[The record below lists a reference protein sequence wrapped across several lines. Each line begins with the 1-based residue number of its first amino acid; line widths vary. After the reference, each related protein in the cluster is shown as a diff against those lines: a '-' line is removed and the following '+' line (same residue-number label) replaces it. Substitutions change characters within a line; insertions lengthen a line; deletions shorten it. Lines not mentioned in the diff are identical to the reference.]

1 MSKYLFLKNV
11 VSMKK
16 FILLFWL
23 ILGALSLS
31 SCTEEEEITQGDIV
45 GVVTDAVNGTQPL
58 SGVQVSILPNGA
70 STSTGSDG
78 KFSFPQLK
86 AGEYKIQFMKEGY
99 ETNTKSVTVVP
110 GQVSNA
116 DIQLT
121 AVVQDALIQITPSTL
136 NFGTT
141 QNELSVKIQNNGNT
155 STDWSLDLGS
165 HTWLIANPIAGQIEA
180 NKQQSIIFTVDRDK
194 LTEAQTVIIK
204 LSAFGNSFP
213 INVSCAPKNA
223 QSYMSVEPEI
233 LDFGNDV
240 QELPLTIKN
249 TGNSTLNWSIT
260 SPSEPAI
267 TLSENSGSIT
277 AKGSKVVK
285 VFLNRNNGAV
295 NINTTL
301 VLSDGIKEQAI
312 QVVSGS
318 ESQTG
323 IMNIEPE
330 ILDFGKDIN
339 EASFTISNTGKG
351 ELSWNIEEI
360 KENSLTVT
368 PTEGKI
374 TAGSSQTVNVQLDR
388 DKMPEELNA
397 TLNVSDGK
405 THKTIQITG
414 QKDNSPSLVVGQGLY
429 AYYKFDGD
437 FNDMTENAI
446 NGFGNNS
453 PSFVEGITEGSQAVK
468 FSLTDNSSFIVPKA
482 ITDSRTLTVSFWG
495 KDFSDGNIFYLV
507 SSNNNAS
514 MFTFTMSQGSL
525 KFVTTR
531 YNNEY
536 QYSNRPA
543 FTHPTITDGKWHHI
557 ALVSDFN
564 NIEYATTTTSLYV
577 DGVLVDT
584 ITEYVNPFEEG
595 THSQASYG
603 TGIKFIMGGNVTI
616 ERKTVNGTNMTIDNF
631 RVYNTRCLSDKEIK
645 QIYDA
650 KQ

>member
-1 MSKYLFLKNV
+1 
-11 VSMKK
+11 MKK
-16 FILLFWL
+16 FIFLFWL

-45 GVVTDAVNGTQPL
+45 GVVTDAINGTQPL

-70 STSTGSDG
+70 STNTGSDG
-78 KFSFPQLK
+78 KFSFPQLE
-86 AGEYKIQFMKEGY
+86 AGEYKLQFIKEGY

-110 GQVSNA
+110 GQVANA

-121 AVVQDALIQITPSTL
+121 AVKQDALIQISPSTL

-141 QNELSVKIQNNGNT
+141 QTELSVTIQNNGNT
-155 STDWSLDLGS
+155 STDWNLDLGS
-165 HTWLIANPIAGQIEA
+165 HTWLTANPTAGQIEA
-180 NKQQSIIFTVDRDK
+180 DKQQSIIFTVDRDK
-194 LTEAQTVIIK
+194 ITEVQTVIIK

-223 QSYMSVEPEI
+223 QSYMSIEPEI
-233 LDFGNDV
+233 LDFGNDL

-249 TGNSTLNWSIT
+249 AGTTSLNWTIANPT
-260 SPSEPAI
+260 EPAI
-267 TLSENSGSIT
+267 TLSENSGSIPSQGT
-277 AKGSKVVK
+277 KVVK
-285 VFLNRNNGAV
+285 VFLNRSNGAV

-301 VLSDGIKEQAI
+301 VLSDGIKEQTVQI
-312 QVVSGS
+312 VSGT
-318 ESQTG
+318 ESQAG
-323 IMNIEPE
+323 LMKIEPE
-330 ILDFGKDIN
+330 SLDFGKDLD
-339 EASFTISNTGKG
+339 EVSFTISNIGKS
-351 ELSWNIEEI
+351 ELNWNAGEI
-360 KENSLTVT
+360 KESCLSVT
-368 PTEGKI
+368 PMEGKL
-374 TAGSSQTVNVQLDR
+374 AARESQTVKVVLDR
-388 DKMPEELNA
+388 NNMKEELN
-397 TLNVSDGK
+397 TVLTISDK
-405 THKTIQITG
+405 NTQKNISITA
-414 QKDNSPSLVVGQGLY
+414 QPYTLVVTQGLY
-429 AYYKFDGD
+429 TYYKFDGD
-437 FNDMTENAI
+437 FNDATENAI

-453 PSFVEGITEGSQAVK
+453 PSFVEGIGKNSQAVK
-468 FSLTDNSSFIVPKA
+468 FSLTDNSSFIVPKP

-525 KFVTTR
+525 KFLVTR

-536 QYSNRPA
+536 QYSDKPA

-577 DGVLVDT
+577 DGALVDT
-584 ITEYVNPFEEG
+584 VTEKVNPFEEG
-595 THSQASYG
+595 TPSQASYG

-616 ERKTVNGTNMTIDNF
+616 ERKTINGTNMSIDNF
-631 RVYNTRCLSDKEIK
+631 RVYNTRCLSANEIK

-650 KQ
+650 RQ

>member
-1 MSKYLFLKNV
+1 
-11 VSMKK
+11 MKK
-16 FILLFWL
+16 FIFLFWL

-45 GVVTDAVNGTQPL
+45 GVVTDAINGTQPL

-70 STSTGSDG
+70 STNTGSDG
-78 KFSFPQLK
+78 KFSFPQLE
-86 AGEYKIQFMKEGY
+86 AGEYKLQFIKEGY

-110 GQVSNA
+110 GQVANA

-121 AVVQDALIQITPSTL
+121 AVKQDALIQISPSTL

-141 QNELSVKIQNNGNT
+141 QTELSVTIQNNGNT
-155 STDWSLDLGS
+155 STDWNLDLGS
-165 HTWLIANPIAGQIEA
+165 HTWLTANPTAGQIEA
-180 NKQQSIIFTVDRDK
+180 DKQQSIIFTVDRDK
-194 LTEAQTVIIK
+194 ITEVQTVIIK

-233 LDFGNDV
+233 LDFGNDL

-249 TGNSTLNWSIT
+249 AGTTSLNWTIANPT
-260 SPSEPAI
+260 EPAI
-267 TLSENSGSIT
+267 TLSENSGSIPSQGT
-277 AKGSKVVK
+277 KVVK
-285 VFLNRNNGAV
+285 VFLNRSNGAV

-301 VLSDGIKEQAI
+301 VLSDGIKEQTVQI
-312 QVVSGS
+312 VSGT
-318 ESQTG
+318 ESQAG
-323 IMNIEPE
+323 LMKIEPE
-330 ILDFGKDIN
+330 SLDFGKDSD
-339 EASFTISNTGKG
+339 EVSFTISNIGKT
-351 ELSWNIEEI
+351 ELNWNAGEI
-360 KENSLTVT
+360 KESCLSVT
-368 PTEGKI
+368 PMEGKLA
-374 TAGSSQTVNVQLDR
+374 AGESQTVKVVLDR
-388 DKMPEELNA
+388 NNMKEELN
-397 TLNVSDGK
+397 TVLTISDK
-405 THKTIQITG
+405 NTQKNISITA
-414 QKDNSPSLVVGQGLY
+414 QPYTLVVTQGLY
-429 AYYKFDGD
+429 TYYKFDGD
-437 FNDMTENAI
+437 FNDATENAI

-453 PSFVEGITEGSQAVK
+453 PSFVEGIGKNSQAVK
-468 FSLTDNSSFIVPKA
+468 FSLTDNSSFIVPKP

-525 KFVTTR
+525 KFLVTR

-536 QYSNRPA
+536 QYSDKPA

-577 DGVLVDT
+577 DGALVDT
-584 ITEYVNPFEEG
+584 VTEKVNPFEEG
-595 THSQASYG
+595 TPSQASYG

-616 ERKTVNGTNMTIDNF
+616 ERKTINGTNMSIDNF
-631 RVYNTRCLSDKEIK
+631 RVYNTRCLSANEIK

-650 KQ
+650 RQ

>member
-1 MSKYLFLKNV
+1 
-11 VSMKK
+11 MKK
-16 FILLFWL
+16 FIFLFWL

-45 GVVTDAVNGTQPL
+45 GVVTDAINGTQPL

-70 STSTGSDG
+70 STNTGSDG
-78 KFSFPQLK
+78 KFSFPQLE
-86 AGEYKIQFMKEGY
+86 AGEYKLQFIKEGY

-110 GQVSNA
+110 GQVANA

-121 AVVQDALIQITPSTL
+121 AVKQDALIQISPSTL

-141 QNELSVKIQNNGNT
+141 QTELSVTIQNNGNT
-155 STDWSLDLGS
+155 STDWNLDLGS
-165 HTWLIANPIAGQIEA
+165 HTWLTANPTAGQIEA
-180 NKQQSIIFTVDRDK
+180 DKQQSIIFTVDRDK
-194 LTEAQTVIIK
+194 ITEVQTVIIK

-233 LDFGNDV
+233 LDFGNDL

-249 TGNSTLNWSIT
+249 AGTTSLNWTIANPT
-260 SPSEPAI
+260 EPAI
-267 TLSENSGSIT
+267 TLSENSGSIPSQGT
-277 AKGSKVVK
+277 KVVK
-285 VFLNRNNGAV
+285 VFLNRSNGAV

-301 VLSDGIKEQAI
+301 VLSDGIKEQTVQI
-312 QVVSGS
+312 VSGT
-318 ESQTG
+318 ESQAG
-323 IMNIEPE
+323 LMKIEPE
-330 ILDFGKDIN
+330 SLDFGKDSD
-339 EASFTISNTGKG
+339 EVSFTISNIGKT
-351 ELSWNIEEI
+351 ELNWNAGEI
-360 KENSLTVT
+360 KESCLSVT
-368 PTEGKI
+368 PMEGKLA
-374 TAGSSQTVNVQLDR
+374 AGESQTVKVVLDR
-388 DKMPEELNA
+388 NNMKEELN
-397 TLNVSDGK
+397 TVLTISDK
-405 THKTIQITG
+405 NTQKNISITA
-414 QKDNSPSLVVGQGLY
+414 QPYTLVVTQGLY
-429 AYYKFDGD
+429 TYYKFDGD
-437 FNDMTENAI
+437 FNDATENAI

-453 PSFVEGITEGSQAVK
+453 PSFVEGIGKNSQAVK
-468 FSLTDNSSFIVPKA
+468 FSLTDNSSFIVPKP

-525 KFVTTR
+525 KFLVTR

-536 QYSNRPA
+536 QYSNKPA

-577 DGVLVDT
+577 DGALVDT
-584 ITEYVNPFEEG
+584 VTEKVNPFEEG
-595 THSQASYG
+595 TPSQASYG

-616 ERKTVNGTNMTIDNF
+616 ERKTINGTNMSIDNF
-631 RVYNTRCLSDKEIK
+631 RVYNTRCLSANEIK

-650 KQ
+650 RQ

>member
-1 MSKYLFLKNV
+1 
-11 VSMKK
+11 MKK
-16 FILLFWL
+16 FIFLFWL

-45 GVVTDAVNGTQPL
+45 GVVTDAINGTQPL

-70 STSTGSDG
+70 STNTGSDG
-78 KFSFPQLK
+78 KFSFPQLE
-86 AGEYKIQFMKEGY
+86 AGEYKLQFIKEGY

-110 GQVSNA
+110 GQVANA

-121 AVVQDALIQITPSTL
+121 AVKQDALIQISPSTL

-141 QNELSVKIQNNGNT
+141 QTELSVTIQNNGNT
-155 STDWSLDLGS
+155 STDWNLDLGS
-165 HTWLIANPIAGQIEA
+165 HTWLTANPTAGQIEA

-194 LTEAQTVIIK
+194 ITEVQTVIIK

-233 LDFGNDV
+233 LDFGNDL

-249 TGNSTLNWSIT
+249 AGTTSLNWTIANPT
-260 SPSEPAI
+260 EPAI
-267 TLSENSGSIT
+267 TLSENSGSIPSQGT
-277 AKGSKVVK
+277 KVVK
-285 VFLNRNNGAV
+285 VFLNRSNGAV

-301 VLSDGIKEQAI
+301 VLSDGIKEQTVQI
-312 QVVSGS
+312 VSGT
-318 ESQTG
+318 ESQAG
-323 IMNIEPE
+323 LMKIEPE
-330 ILDFGKDIN
+330 SLDFGKDSD
-339 EASFTISNTGKG
+339 EVSFTISNIGKT
-351 ELSWNIEEI
+351 ELNWNAGEI
-360 KENSLTVT
+360 KESCLSVT
-368 PTEGKI
+368 PMEGKLA
-374 TAGSSQTVNVQLDR
+374 AGESQTVKVVLDR
-388 DKMPEELNA
+388 NNMKEELN
-397 TLNVSDGK
+397 TVLTISDK
-405 THKTIQITG
+405 NTQKNISITA
-414 QKDNSPSLVVGQGLY
+414 QPYTLVVTQGLY
-429 AYYKFDGD
+429 TYYKFDGD
-437 FNDMTENAI
+437 FNDATENAI

-453 PSFVEGITEGSQAVK
+453 PSFVEGIGKNSQAVK
-468 FSLTDNSSFIVPKA
+468 FSLTDNSSFIVPKP

-525 KFVTTR
+525 KFLVTR

-536 QYSNRPA
+536 QYSDKPA

-577 DGVLVDT
+577 DGALVDT
-584 ITEYVNPFEEG
+584 VTEKVNPFEEG
-595 THSQASYG
+595 TPSQASYG

-616 ERKTVNGTNMTIDNF
+616 ERKTINGTNMSIDNF
-631 RVYNTRCLSDKEIK
+631 RVYNTRCLSANEIK

-650 KQ
+650 RQ

>member
-1 MSKYLFLKNV
+1 
-11 VSMKK
+11 MKK
-16 FILLFWL
+16 FIFLFWL

-45 GVVTDAVNGTQPL
+45 GVVTDAINGTQPL

-70 STSTGSDG
+70 STNTGSDG
-78 KFSFPQLK
+78 KFSFPQLE
-86 AGEYKIQFMKEGY
+86 AGEYKLQFIKEGY

-110 GQVSNA
+110 GQVANA

-121 AVVQDALIQITPSTL
+121 AVKQDALIQISPSTL

-141 QNELSVKIQNNGNT
+141 QTELSVTIQNNGNT
-155 STDWSLDLGS
+155 STDWNLDLGS
-165 HTWLIANPIAGQIEA
+165 HTWLTANPTAGQIEA
-180 NKQQSIIFTVDRDK
+180 DKQQSIIFTVDRDK
-194 LTEAQTVIIK
+194 ITEVQTVIIK

-223 QSYMSVEPEI
+223 QSYMSIEPEI
-233 LDFGNDV
+233 LDFGNDL

-249 TGNSTLNWSIT
+249 AGTTSLNWTIANPT
-260 SPSEPAI
+260 EPAI
-267 TLSENSGSIT
+267 TLSENSGSIPSQGT
-277 AKGSKVVK
+277 KVVK
-285 VFLNRNNGAV
+285 VFLNRSNGAV

-301 VLSDGIKEQAI
+301 VLSDGIKEQTVQI
-312 QVVSGS
+312 VSGT
-318 ESQTG
+318 ESQAG
-323 IMNIEPE
+323 LMKIEPE
-330 ILDFGKDIN
+330 SLDFGKDLD
-339 EASFTISNTGKG
+339 EVSFTISNIGKS
-351 ELSWNIEEI
+351 ELNWNAGEI
-360 KENSLTVT
+360 KESCLSVT
-368 PTEGKI
+368 PMEGKLA
-374 TAGSSQTVNVQLDR
+374 AGESQTVKVVLDR
-388 DKMPEELNA
+388 NNMKEELN
-397 TLNVSDGK
+397 TVLTISDK
-405 THKTIQITG
+405 NTQKNISITA
-414 QKDNSPSLVVGQGLY
+414 QPYTLVVTQGLY
-429 AYYKFDGD
+429 TYYKFDGD
-437 FNDMTENAI
+437 FNDATENAI

-453 PSFVEGITEGSQAVK
+453 PSFVEGIGKNSQAVK
-468 FSLTDNSSFIVPKA
+468 FSLTDNSSFIVPKP

-525 KFVTTR
+525 KFLVTR

-536 QYSNRPA
+536 QYSDKPA

-577 DGVLVDT
+577 DGALVDT
-584 ITEYVNPFEEG
+584 VTEKVNPFEEG
-595 THSQASYG
+595 TPSQASYG

-616 ERKTVNGTNMTIDNF
+616 ERKTINGTNMSIDNF
-631 RVYNTRCLSDKEIK
+631 RVYNTRCLSANEIK

-650 KQ
+650 RQ

>member
-121 AVVQDALIQITPSTL
+121 AVMQDALIQITPSTL

-165 HTWLIANPIAGQIEA
+165 HTWIIANPIAGQIEA

-323 IMNIEPE
+323 IMNIEPD

-351 ELSWNIEEI
+351 ELSWNVEEI

-397 TLNVSDGK
+397 TLTVSDGK

-414 QKDNSPSLVVGQGLY
+414 QKNNSPSLVVGQGLY

>member
-1 MSKYLFLKNV
+1 
-11 VSMKK
+11 MKK
-16 FILLFWL
+16 FIFLFWL

-45 GVVTDAVNGTQPL
+45 GVVTDAINGTQPL

-70 STSTGSDG
+70 STNTGSDG
-78 KFSFPQLK
+78 KFSFPQLE
-86 AGEYKIQFMKEGY
+86 AGEYKLQFIKEGY

-110 GQVSNA
+110 GQVANA

-121 AVVQDALIQITPSTL
+121 AVKQDALIQISPSTL

-141 QNELSVKIQNNGNT
+141 QTELSVTIQNNGNT
-155 STDWSLDLGS
+155 STDWNLDLGS
-165 HTWLIANPIAGQIEA
+165 HTWLTANPTAGQIEA
-180 NKQQSIIFTVDRDK
+180 DKQQSIIFTVDRDK
-194 LTEAQTVIIK
+194 ITEVQTVIIK

-223 QSYMSVEPEI
+223 QSYMSIEPEI
-233 LDFGNDV
+233 LDFGNDL

-249 TGNSTLNWSIT
+249 AGTTSLNWTIADPT
-260 SPSEPAI
+260 EPAI
-267 TLSENSGSIT
+267 TLSENSGSIPSQGT
-277 AKGSKVVK
+277 KVVK
-285 VFLNRNNGAV
+285 VFLNRSNGAV

-301 VLSDGIKEQAI
+301 VLSDGIKEQTVQI
-312 QVVSGS
+312 VSGT
-318 ESQTG
+318 ESQAG
-323 IMNIEPE
+323 LMKIEPE
-330 ILDFGKDIN
+330 SLDFGKDLD
-339 EASFTISNTGKG
+339 EVSFTISNIGKS
-351 ELSWNIEEI
+351 ELNWNAGEI
-360 KENSLTVT
+360 KESCLSVT
-368 PTEGKI
+368 PMEGKLA
-374 TAGSSQTVNVQLDR
+374 AGESQTVKVVLDR
-388 DKMPEELNA
+388 NNMKEELN
-397 TLNVSDGK
+397 TVLTISDK
-405 THKTIQITG
+405 NTQKNISITA
-414 QKDNSPSLVVGQGLY
+414 QPYTLVVTQGLY
-429 AYYKFDGD
+429 TYYKFDGD
-437 FNDMTENAI
+437 FNDATENAI

-453 PSFVEGITEGSQAVK
+453 PSFVEGIGKNSQAVK
-468 FSLTDNSSFIVPKA
+468 FSLTDNSSFIVPKP

-525 KFVTTR
+525 KFLVTR

-536 QYSNRPA
+536 QYSDKPA

-577 DGVLVDT
+577 DGALVDT
-584 ITEYVNPFEEG
+584 VTEKVNPFEEG
-595 THSQASYG
+595 TPSQASYG

-616 ERKTVNGTNMTIDNF
+616 ERKTINGTNMSIDNF
-631 RVYNTRCLSDKEIK
+631 RVYNTRCLSANEIK

-650 KQ
+650 RQ

>member
-1 MSKYLFLKNV
+1 
-11 VSMKK
+11 MKK
-16 FILLFWL
+16 FIFLFWL

-45 GVVTDAVNGTQPL
+45 GVVTDAINGTQPL

-70 STSTGSDG
+70 STNTGSDG
-78 KFSFPQLK
+78 KFSFPQLE
-86 AGEYKIQFMKEGY
+86 AGEYKIQFIKEGY

-110 GQVSNA
+110 GQVANA

-121 AVVQDALIQITPSTL
+121 AVKQDALIQISPSTL

-141 QNELSVKIQNNGNT
+141 QTELSVTIQNNGNT
-155 STDWSLDLGS
+155 STDWNLDLGS
-165 HTWLIANPIAGQIEA
+165 HTWLTANPTAGQIEA
-180 NKQQSIIFTVDRDK
+180 DKQQSIIFTVDRDK
-194 LTEAQTVIIK
+194 ITEVQTVIIK

-233 LDFGNDV
+233 LDFGNDL

-249 TGNSTLNWSIT
+249 AGTTSLNWTIADPT
-260 SPSEPAI
+260 EPAI
-267 TLSENSGSIT
+267 TLSENSGSIPSQGT
-277 AKGSKVVK
+277 KVVK
-285 VFLNRNNGAV
+285 VFLNRSNGAV

-301 VLSDGIKEQAI
+301 VLSDGIKEQTVQI
-312 QVVSGS
+312 VSGT
-318 ESQTG
+318 ESQAG
-323 IMNIEPE
+323 LMKIEPE
-330 ILDFGKDIN
+330 SLDFGKDLD
-339 EASFTISNTGKG
+339 EVSFTISNIGKS
-351 ELSWNIEEI
+351 ELNWNAGEI
-360 KENSLTVT
+360 KESCLSVT
-368 PTEGKI
+368 PMEGKLA
-374 TAGSSQTVNVQLDR
+374 AGESQTVKVVLDR
-388 DKMPEELNA
+388 SNMEEEINTVL
-397 TLNVSDGK
+397 TISDENTQK
-405 THKTIQITG
+405 NISITA
-414 QKDNSPSLVVGQGLY
+414 QKDSSSLVVGQGLY

-437 FNDMTENAI
+437 FNDATENAI

-453 PSFVEGITEGSQAVK
+453 PSFVEGIGEGSQAVK
-468 FSLTDNSSFIVPKA
+468 FSLTDNSSFIVPKP

-507 SSNNNAS
+507 SSHDNAS
-514 MFTFTMSQGSL
+514 MFTFTMSNGSL

-531 YNNEY
+531 YNNYYKYNDET
-536 QYSNRPA
+536 A

-584 ITEYVNPFEEG
+584 VTAYANPFEEG
-595 THSQASYG
+595 TPSQASYG

-616 ERKTVNGTNMTIDNF
+616 GKKTINGTNMSIDNF
-631 RVYNTRCLSDKEIK
+631 RVYNTRCLTANEIQK
-645 QIYDA
+645 IYDA
-650 KQ
+650 RQ

>member
-1 MSKYLFLKNV
+1 
-11 VSMKK
+11 MKK

-194 LTEAQTVIIK
+194 LTETQTAIIK

-249 TGNSTLNWSIT
+249 TGNSTLNWSIA

>member
-1 MSKYLFLKNV
+1 
-11 VSMKK
+11 MKK
-16 FILLFWL
+16 IIFLFWL

-45 GVVTDAVNGTQPL
+45 GVVTDAANGTQPL

-78 KFSFPQLK
+78 KFSFPKLE

-116 DIQLT
+116 DMQLI
-121 AVVQDALIQITPSTL
+121 AVKQDALIQITPSTL

-141 QNELSVKIQNNGNT
+141 QTELSVKIQNNGNT

-165 HTWLIANPIAGQIEA
+165 HTWITANPAAGQIEA
-180 NKQQSIIFTVDRDK
+180 DKQQSIIFTVNRDK
-194 LTEAQTVIIK
+194 ITEVQTVIIK

-213 INVSCAPKNA
+213 ISVTCAPKNA

-233 LDFGNDV
+233 LDFGNDL

-249 TGNSTLNWSIT
+249 AGTTSLNWTIADPTEST
-260 SPSEPAI
+260 I
-267 TLSENSGSIT
+267 TLSENSGSIPSQ
-277 AKGSKVVK
+277 GSKVVK
-285 VFLNRNNGAV
+285 VFLNRSNGAV

-301 VLSDGIKEQAI
+301 ILSDGIKEQTVQI
-312 QVVSGS
+312 VSGT

-323 IMNIEPE
+323 IMKIEPE
-330 ILDFGKDIN
+330 SLDFGKDLDEI
-339 EASFTISNTGKG
+339 SFTISNIGKS
-351 ELSWNIEEI
+351 ELHWNAGEI
-360 KENSLTVT
+360 KENCLSVT
-368 PTEGKI
+368 PMEGKLA
-374 TAGSSQTVNVQLDR
+374 AGESQTVKVVLDR
-388 DKMPEELNA
+388 NKMKEELN
-397 TLNVSDGK
+397 TVLTISDENTQK
-405 THKTIQITG
+405 NISITA
-414 QKDNSPSLVVGQGLY
+414 QKDSSSLVVGQGLY
-429 AYYKFDGD
+429 AYYKFDGN
-437 FNDMTENAI
+437 FNDATENTL

-453 PSFVEGITEGSQAVK
+453 PSFVEGLTEGSQAVK
-468 FSLTDNSSFIVPKA
+468 FSLSNNSSFIVPKP

-507 SSNNNAS
+507 SSHDNAS
-514 MFTFTMSQGSL
+514 MFTFTMNQGSL

-531 YNNEY
+531 YNNYYNYNGET
-536 QYSNRPA
+536 A

-584 ITEYVNPFEEG
+584 VTAYANPFEEG
-595 THSQASYG
+595 TPSQASYG

-616 ERKTVNGTNMTIDNF
+616 GRKTINGTNMSVDNF
-631 RVYNTRCLSDKEIK
+631 RVYNTRCLSANEIK
-645 QIYDA
+645 KIYDA
-650 KQ
+650 RQ

>member
-1 MSKYLFLKNV
+1 
-11 VSMKK
+11 MKK
-16 FILLFWL
+16 FIFLFWL

-45 GVVTDAVNGTQPL
+45 GVVTDAINGTQPL

-70 STSTGSDG
+70 STNTGSDG
-78 KFSFPQLK
+78 KFSFPQLE
-86 AGEYKIQFMKEGY
+86 AGEYKIQFIKEGY

-110 GQVSNA
+110 GQVANA

-121 AVVQDALIQITPSTL
+121 AVKQDALIQISPSTL

-141 QNELSVKIQNNGNT
+141 QTELSVTIQNNGNT
-155 STDWSLDLGS
+155 STDWNLDLGS
-165 HTWLIANPIAGQIEA
+165 HTWLTANPTAGQIEA
-180 NKQQSIIFTVDRDK
+180 DKQQSIIFTVDRDK
-194 LTEAQTVIIK
+194 ITEVQTVIIK

-223 QSYMSVEPEI
+223 QSYMSIEPEI
-233 LDFGNDV
+233 LDFGNDL

-249 TGNSTLNWSIT
+249 AGTTSLNWTIANPT
-260 SPSEPAI
+260 EPAI
-267 TLSENSGSIT
+267 TLSENSGSIPSQGT
-277 AKGSKVVK
+277 KVVK
-285 VFLNRNNGAV
+285 VFLNRSNGAV

-301 VLSDGIKEQAI
+301 VLSDGIKEQTVQI
-312 QVVSGS
+312 VSGT
-318 ESQTG
+318 ESQAG
-323 IMNIEPE
+323 LMKIEPE
-330 ILDFGKDIN
+330 SLDFGKDLD
-339 EASFTISNTGKG
+339 EVSFTISNIGKS
-351 ELSWNIEEI
+351 ELNWNAGEI
-360 KENSLTVT
+360 KESCLSVT
-368 PTEGKI
+368 PMEGKL
-374 TAGSSQTVNVQLDR
+374 AARESQTVKVVLDR
-388 DKMPEELNA
+388 NNMKEELN
-397 TLNVSDGK
+397 TVLTISDK
-405 THKTIQITG
+405 NTQKNISITA
-414 QKDNSPSLVVGQGLY
+414 QPYTLVVTQGLY
-429 AYYKFDGD
+429 TYYKFDGD
-437 FNDMTENAI
+437 FNDATENAI

-453 PSFVEGITEGSQAVK
+453 PSFVEGIGKNSQAVK
-468 FSLTDNSSFIVPKA
+468 FSLTDNSSFIVPKP

-525 KFVTTR
+525 KFLVTR

-536 QYSNRPA
+536 QYSDKPA

-577 DGVLVDT
+577 DGALVDT
-584 ITEYVNPFEEG
+584 VTEKVNPFEEG
-595 THSQASYG
+595 TPSQASYG

-616 ERKTVNGTNMTIDNF
+616 ERKTINGTNMSIDNF
-631 RVYNTRCLSDKEIK
+631 RVYNTRCLSANEIK

-650 KQ
+650 RQ

>member
-1 MSKYLFLKNV
+1 
-11 VSMKK
+11 MKK
-16 FILLFWL
+16 IIFLFWL

-45 GVVTDAVNGTQPL
+45 GVVTDAANGTQPL

-78 KFSFPQLK
+78 KFSFPKLE

-116 DIQLT
+116 DMQLI
-121 AVVQDALIQITPSTL
+121 AVKQDALIQITPSTL

-141 QNELSVKIQNNGNT
+141 QTELSVKIQNNGNT

-165 HTWLIANPIAGQIEA
+165 HTWITANPAAGQIEA
-180 NKQQSIIFTVDRDK
+180 DKQQSIIFTVNRDK
-194 LTEAQTVIIK
+194 ITEVQTVIIK

-213 INVSCAPKNA
+213 ISVTCAPKNA

-233 LDFGNDV
+233 LDFGSDL

-249 TGNSTLNWSIT
+249 TGNTALNWTIADPTES
-260 SPSEPAI
+260 AI

-277 AKGSKVVK
+277 AQGSKVVK
-285 VFLNRNNGAV
+285 VFLNRSNGEV

-301 VLSDGIKEQAI
+301 VVSDGIKEQTVQI
-312 QVVSGS
+312 VSGT
-318 ESQTG
+318 ESLTG

-330 ILDFGKDIN
+330 ILDFGKESS
-339 EASFTISNTGKG
+339 EASFSISNTGKG
-351 ELSWNIEEI
+351 ELNWSIEDINES
-360 KENSLTVT
+360 SLSAT

-374 TAGSSQTVNVQLDR
+374 AAGSNQTVNVLLDR
-388 DKMPEELNA
+388 DSMPEELNA
-397 TLNVSDGK
+397 TLTISDGK
-405 THKTIQITG
+405 TQKTIQITG
-414 QKDNSPSLVVGQGLY
+414 QKDNSSSLVVGQGLY

-437 FNDMTENAI
+437 FNDATENAI

-453 PSFVEGITEGSQAVK
+453 PSFVEGIDEGSQAVK
-468 FSLTDNSSFIVPKA
+468 FSLSDNSSFIVPKP

-507 SSNNNAS
+507 SSHDNAS
-514 MFTFTMSQGSL
+514 MFTFTMSNGSL

-531 YNNEY
+531 YYNEY
-536 QYSNRPA
+536 QYSNKPT

-564 NIEYATTTTSLYV
+564 VTENSKTTTLLYV
-577 DGVLVDT
+577 DGVFVDT
-584 ITEYVNPFEEG
+584 VTEDVNPFEEG
-595 THSQASYG
+595 TPSQASYG

-616 ERKTVNGTNMTIDNF
+616 ERKTVNGTNMSIDNF
-631 RVYNTRCLSDKEIK
+631 RVYNTRCLSANEIK

-650 KQ
+650 RQ

>member
-1 MSKYLFLKNV
+1 
-11 VSMKK
+11 MKK
-16 FILLFWL
+16 FIFLFWL

-45 GVVTDAVNGTQPL
+45 GVVTDAINGTQPL

-70 STSTGSDG
+70 STNTGSDG
-78 KFSFPQLK
+78 KFSFPQLE
-86 AGEYKIQFMKEGY
+86 AGEYKLQFIKEGY

-110 GQVSNA
+110 GQVANA

-121 AVVQDALIQITPSTL
+121 AVKQDALIQISPSTL

-141 QNELSVKIQNNGNT
+141 QTELSVTIQNNGNT
-155 STDWSLDLGS
+155 STDWNLDLGS
-165 HTWLIANPIAGQIEA
+165 HTWLTANPTAGQIEA
-180 NKQQSIIFTVDRDK
+180 DKQQSIIFTVDRDK
-194 LTEAQTVIIK
+194 ITEVQTVIIK

-223 QSYMSVEPEI
+223 QSYMSIEPEI
-233 LDFGNDV
+233 LDFGNDL

-249 TGNSTLNWSIT
+249 AGTTSLNWTIADPT
-260 SPSEPAI
+260 EPAI
-267 TLSENSGSIT
+267 TLSENSGSIPSQGT
-277 AKGSKVVK
+277 KVVK
-285 VFLNRNNGAV
+285 VFLNRSNGAV

-301 VLSDGIKEQAI
+301 VLSDGIKEQTVQI
-312 QVVSGS
+312 VSGT
-318 ESQTG
+318 ESQAG
-323 IMNIEPE
+323 LMKIEPE
-330 ILDFGKDIN
+330 SLDFGKDLD
-339 EASFTISNTGKG
+339 EVSFTINNIGKT
-351 ELSWNIEEI
+351 ELNWNAGEI
-360 KENSLTVT
+360 KESCLSVT
-368 PTEGKI
+368 PMEGKLA
-374 TAGSSQTVNVQLDR
+374 AGESQTVKVVLDR
-388 DKMPEELNA
+388 NNMKEELN
-397 TLNVSDGK
+397 TVLTISDK
-405 THKTIQITG
+405 NTQKNISITA
-414 QKDNSPSLVVGQGLY
+414 QPYTLVVTQGLY
-429 AYYKFDGD
+429 TYYKFDGD
-437 FNDMTENAI
+437 FNDATENAI

-453 PSFVEGITEGSQAVK
+453 PSFVEGIGKNSQAVK
-468 FSLTDNSSFIVPKA
+468 FSLTDNSSFIVPKP

-525 KFVTTR
+525 KFLVTR

-536 QYSNRPA
+536 QYSDKPA

-577 DGVLVDT
+577 DGALVDT
-584 ITEYVNPFEEG
+584 VTEKVNPFEEG
-595 THSQASYG
+595 TPSQASYG

-616 ERKTVNGTNMTIDNF
+616 ERKTINGTNMSIDNF
-631 RVYNTRCLSDKEIK
+631 RVYNTRCLSANEIK

-650 KQ
+650 RQ

>member
-1 MSKYLFLKNV
+1 
-11 VSMKK
+11 MKK
-16 FILLFWL
+16 FIFLFWL

-45 GVVTDAVNGTQPL
+45 GVVTDAINGTQPL

-70 STSTGSDG
+70 STNTGSDG
-78 KFSFPQLK
+78 KFSFPQLE
-86 AGEYKIQFMKEGY
+86 AGEYKIQFIKEGY
-99 ETNTKSVTVVP
+99 ETNTRSVTVVP
-110 GQVSNA
+110 GQVANA

-121 AVVQDALIQITPSTL
+121 AVKQDALIQISPSTL

-141 QNELSVKIQNNGNT
+141 QTELSVTIQNNGNT

-165 HTWLIANPIAGQIEA
+165 HTWLTANPAAGQIEA
-180 NKQQSIIFTVDRDK
+180 DKQQSIIFTVDRNK
-194 LTEAQTVIIK
+194 ITEVQTVIIK

-223 QSYMSVEPEI
+223 QSYMSVEPET
-233 LDFGNDV
+233 LDFGNDL

-249 TGNSTLNWSIT
+249 TGTTPLNWTIADPT
-260 SPSEPAI
+260 EPAI
-267 TLSENSGSIT
+267 TLSENSGSIPSQ
-277 AKGSKVVK
+277 GSKVVK
-285 VFLNRNNGAV
+285 VFLNRSNGAI

-301 VLSDGIKEQAI
+301 VLFDGIKEQAI
-312 QVVSGS
+312 QVVSGT
-318 ESQTG
+318 ESKVG
-323 IMNIEPE
+323 IMKIEPE
-330 ILDFGKDIN
+330 SLDFGKDLD
-339 EASFTISNTGKG
+339 EVSFTISNIGKS
-351 ELSWNIEEI
+351 ELSWNAGEI
-360 KENSLTVT
+360 KESCLSVT
-368 PTEGKI
+368 PMEGKL
-374 TAGSSQTVNVQLDR
+374 AVGESQTVKVVLDR
-388 DKMPEELNA
+388 NNMKEELS
-397 TLNVSDGK
+397 TVLTISDK
-405 THKTIQITG
+405 NTQKNISITA
-414 QKDNSPSLVVGQGLY
+414 QPYTLVVTQGLY
-429 AYYKFDGD
+429 TYYKFDGD
-437 FNDMTENAI
+437 FNDATENAI

-453 PSFVEGITEGSQAVK
+453 PSFVEGIGKNSQAVK
-468 FSLTDNSSFIVPKA
+468 FSLTDNSSFIVPKP

-525 KFVTTR
+525 KFLVTR

-536 QYSNRPA
+536 QYSDKPA

-577 DGVLVDT
+577 DGALVDT
-584 ITEYVNPFEEG
+584 VTEYVNPFEEG
-595 THSQASYG
+595 TPSQASYG

-616 ERKTVNGTNMTIDNF
+616 ERKTINGTNMSIDNF
-631 RVYNTRCLSDKEIK
+631 RVYNTRCLSANEIK

-650 KQ
+650 RQ

>member
-1 MSKYLFLKNV
+1 
-11 VSMKK
+11 MKK
-16 FILLFWL
+16 FIFLFWL

-45 GVVTDAVNGTQPL
+45 GVVTDAINGTQPL

-70 STSTGSDG
+70 STNTGSDG
-78 KFSFPQLK
+78 KFSFPQLE
-86 AGEYKIQFMKEGY
+86 AGEYKIQFIKEGY

-110 GQVSNA
+110 GQVANA

-121 AVVQDALIQITPSTL
+121 AVKQDALIQISPSTL

-141 QNELSVKIQNNGNT
+141 QTELSVTIQNNGNT
-155 STDWSLDLGS
+155 STDWNLDLGS
-165 HTWLIANPIAGQIEA
+165 HTWLTANPTAGQIEA
-180 NKQQSIIFTVDRDK
+180 DKQQSIIFTVDRDK
-194 LTEAQTVIIK
+194 ITEVQTVIIK

-233 LDFGNDV
+233 LDFGNDL

-249 TGNSTLNWSIT
+249 AGTTSLNWTIANPT
-260 SPSEPAI
+260 EPAI
-267 TLSENSGSIT
+267 TLSENSGSIPSQGT
-277 AKGSKVVK
+277 KVVK
-285 VFLNRNNGAV
+285 VFLNRSNGAV

-301 VLSDGIKEQAI
+301 VLSDGIKEQTVQI
-312 QVVSGS
+312 VSGT
-318 ESQTG
+318 ESQAG
-323 IMNIEPE
+323 LMKIEPE
-330 ILDFGKDIN
+330 SLDFGKDSD
-339 EASFTISNTGKG
+339 EVSFTISNIGKT
-351 ELSWNIEEI
+351 ELNWNAGEI
-360 KENSLTVT
+360 KESCLSVT
-368 PTEGKI
+368 PMEGKLA
-374 TAGSSQTVNVQLDR
+374 AGESQTVKVVLDR
-388 DKMPEELNA
+388 NNMKEELN
-397 TLNVSDGK
+397 TVLTISDK
-405 THKTIQITG
+405 NTQKNISITA
-414 QKDNSPSLVVGQGLY
+414 QPYTLVVTQGLY
-429 AYYKFDGD
+429 TYYKFDGD
-437 FNDMTENAI
+437 FNDATENAI

-453 PSFVEGITEGSQAVK
+453 PSFVEGIGKNSQAVK
-468 FSLTDNSSFIVPKA
+468 FSLTDNSSFIVPKP

-525 KFVTTR
+525 KFLVTR

-536 QYSNRPA
+536 QYSDKPA

-577 DGVLVDT
+577 DGALVDT
-584 ITEYVNPFEEG
+584 VTEKVNPFEEG
-595 THSQASYG
+595 TPSQASYG

-616 ERKTVNGTNMTIDNF
+616 ERKTINGTNMSIDNF
-631 RVYNTRCLSDKEIK
+631 RVYNTRCLSANEIK

-650 KQ
+650 RQ

>member
-1 MSKYLFLKNV
+1 
-11 VSMKK
+11 MKK
-16 FILLFWL
+16 FIFLFWL

-45 GVVTDAVNGTQPL
+45 GVVTDAINGTQPL

-70 STSTGSDG
+70 STNTGSDG
-78 KFSFPQLK
+78 KFSFPQLE
-86 AGEYKIQFMKEGY
+86 AGEYKLQFIKEGY

-110 GQVSNA
+110 GQVANA

-121 AVVQDALIQITPSTL
+121 AVKQDALIQISPSTL

-141 QNELSVKIQNNGNT
+141 QTELSVTIQNNGNT
-155 STDWSLDLGS
+155 STDWNLDLGS
-165 HTWLIANPIAGQIEA
+165 HTWLTANPTAGQIEA

-194 LTEAQTVIIK
+194 ITEVQTVIIK

-233 LDFGNDV
+233 LDFGNDL

-249 TGNSTLNWSIT
+249 AGTTSLNWTIANPT
-260 SPSEPAI
+260 EPAI
-267 TLSENSGSIT
+267 TLSENSGSIPSQGT
-277 AKGSKVVK
+277 KVVK
-285 VFLNRNNGAV
+285 VFLNRSNGAV

-301 VLSDGIKEQAI
+301 VLSDGIKEQTVQI
-312 QVVSGS
+312 VSGT
-318 ESQTG
+318 ESQAG
-323 IMNIEPE
+323 LMKIEPE
-330 ILDFGKDIN
+330 SLDFGKDSD
-339 EASFTISNTGKG
+339 EVSFTISNIGKT
-351 ELSWNIEEI
+351 ELNWNAGEI
-360 KENSLTVT
+360 KESRLSVT
-368 PTEGKI
+368 PMEGKLA
-374 TAGSSQTVNVQLDR
+374 AGESQTVKVVLDR
-388 DKMPEELNA
+388 NNMKEELN
-397 TLNVSDGK
+397 TVLTISDK
-405 THKTIQITG
+405 NTQKNISITA
-414 QKDNSPSLVVGQGLY
+414 QPYTLVVTQGLY
-429 AYYKFDGD
+429 TYYKFDGD
-437 FNDMTENAI
+437 FNDATENAI

-453 PSFVEGITEGSQAVK
+453 PSFVEGIGKNSQAVK
-468 FSLTDNSSFIVPKA
+468 FSLTDNSSFIVPKP

-525 KFVTTR
+525 KFLVTR

-536 QYSNRPA
+536 QYSDKPA

-577 DGVLVDT
+577 DGALVDT
-584 ITEYVNPFEEG
+584 VTEYVNPFEEG
-595 THSQASYG
+595 TPSQASYG

-616 ERKTVNGTNMTIDNF
+616 ERKTINGTNMSIDNF
-631 RVYNTRCLSDKEIK
+631 RVYNTRCLSANEIK

-650 KQ
+650 RQ

>member
-121 AVVQDALIQITPSTL
+121 AVMQDALIQITPSTL

-165 HTWLIANPIAGQIEA
+165 HTWIIANPIAGQIEA

-323 IMNIEPE
+323 IMNIEPD

-351 ELSWNIEEI
+351 ELSWNVEEI

-397 TLNVSDGK
+397 TLTVSDGK

-414 QKDNSPSLVVGQGLY
+414 QKNNSPSLVVGQGLY

-543 FTHPTITDGKWHHI
+543 FTHPTITDSKWHHI

>member
-1 MSKYLFLKNV
+1 
-11 VSMKK
+11 MKK

-121 AVVQDALIQITPSTL
+121 AVMQDALIQITPSTL

-165 HTWLIANPIAGQIEA
+165 HTWIIANPIAGQIEA

-323 IMNIEPE
+323 IMNIEPD

-351 ELSWNIEEI
+351 ELSWNVEEI

-397 TLNVSDGK
+397 TLTVSDGK

-414 QKDNSPSLVVGQGLY
+414 QKNNSPSLVVGQGLY

-468 FSLTDNSSFIVPKA
+468 LSLTDNSSFIVPKA

>member
-121 AVVQDALIQITPSTL
+121 AVMQDALIQITPSTL

-165 HTWLIANPIAGQIEA
+165 HTWIIANPIAGQIEA

-323 IMNIEPE
+323 IMNIEPD

-351 ELSWNIEEI
+351 ELSWNVEEI

-397 TLNVSDGK
+397 TLTVSDGK

>member
-1 MSKYLFLKNV
+1 
-11 VSMKK
+11 MKK
-16 FILLFWL
+16 FIFLFWL

-45 GVVTDAVNGTQPL
+45 GVVTDAINGTQPL

-70 STSTGSDG
+70 STNTGSDG
-78 KFSFPQLK
+78 KFSFPQLE
-86 AGEYKIQFMKEGY
+86 AGEYKIQFIKEGY

-110 GQVSNA
+110 GQVANA

-121 AVVQDALIQITPSTL
+121 AVKQDALIQISPSTL

-141 QNELSVKIQNNGNT
+141 QTELSVTIQNNGNT
-155 STDWSLDLGS
+155 STDWNLDLGS
-165 HTWLIANPIAGQIEA
+165 HTWLTANPTAGQIEA
-180 NKQQSIIFTVDRDK
+180 DKQQSIIFTVDRDK
-194 LTEAQTVIIK
+194 ITEVQTVIIK

-223 QSYMSVEPEI
+223 QSYMSIEPEI
-233 LDFGNDV
+233 LDFGNDL

-249 TGNSTLNWSIT
+249 AGTTSLNWTIADPT
-260 SPSEPAI
+260 EPAI
-267 TLSENSGSIT
+267 TLSENSGSIPSQGT
-277 AKGSKVVK
+277 KVVK
-285 VFLNRNNGAV
+285 VFLNRSNGAV

-301 VLSDGIKEQAI
+301 VLSDGIKEQTVQI
-312 QVVSGS
+312 VSGT
-318 ESQTG
+318 ESQAG
-323 IMNIEPE
+323 LMKIEPE
-330 ILDFGKDIN
+330 SLDFGKDLD
-339 EASFTISNTGKG
+339 EVSFTISNIGKS
-351 ELSWNIEEI
+351 ELNWNAGEI
-360 KENSLTVT
+360 KESCLSVT
-368 PTEGKI
+368 PMEGKLA
-374 TAGSSQTVNVQLDR
+374 AGESQTVKVVLDR
-388 DKMPEELNA
+388 NNMKEELN
-397 TLNVSDGK
+397 TVLTISDK
-405 THKTIQITG
+405 NTQKNISITA
-414 QKDNSPSLVVGQGLY
+414 QPYTLVVTQGLY
-429 AYYKFDGD
+429 TYYKFDGD
-437 FNDMTENAI
+437 FNDATENAI

-453 PSFVEGITEGSQAVK
+453 PSFVEGIGKNSQAVK
-468 FSLTDNSSFIVPKA
+468 FSLTDNSSFIVPKP

-525 KFVTTR
+525 KFLVTR

-536 QYSNRPA
+536 QYSDKPA

-577 DGVLVDT
+577 DGALVDT
-584 ITEYVNPFEEG
+584 VTEKVNPFEEG
-595 THSQASYG
+595 TPSQASYG

-616 ERKTVNGTNMTIDNF
+616 ERKTINGTNMSIDNF
-631 RVYNTRCLSDKEIK
+631 RVYNTRCLSANEIK

-650 KQ
+650 RQ

>member
-1 MSKYLFLKNV
+1 
-11 VSMKK
+11 MKK
-16 FILLFWL
+16 FIFLFWL

-45 GVVTDAVNGTQPL
+45 GVVTDAINGTQPL

-70 STSTGSDG
+70 STNTGSDG
-78 KFSFPQLK
+78 KFSFPQLE
-86 AGEYKIQFMKEGY
+86 AGEYKLQFIKEGY

-110 GQVSNA
+110 GQVANA

-121 AVVQDALIQITPSTL
+121 AVKQDALIQISPSTL

-141 QNELSVKIQNNGNT
+141 QTELSVTIQNNGNT
-155 STDWSLDLGS
+155 STDWNLDLGS
-165 HTWLIANPIAGQIEA
+165 HTWLTANPTAGQIEA
-180 NKQQSIIFTVDRDK
+180 DKQQSIIFTVDRDK
-194 LTEAQTVIIK
+194 ITEVQTVIIK

-233 LDFGNDV
+233 LDFGNDL

-249 TGNSTLNWSIT
+249 AGTTSLNWTIANPT
-260 SPSEPAI
+260 EPAI
-267 TLSENSGSIT
+267 TLSENSGSIPSQGT
-277 AKGSKVVK
+277 KVVK
-285 VFLNRNNGAV
+285 VFLNHSNGAV

-301 VLSDGIKEQAI
+301 VLSDGIKEQTVQI
-312 QVVSGS
+312 VSGT
-318 ESQTG
+318 ESQAG
-323 IMNIEPE
+323 LMKIEPE
-330 ILDFGKDIN
+330 SLDFGKDSD
-339 EASFTISNTGKG
+339 EVSFTISNIGKT
-351 ELSWNIEEI
+351 ELNWNAGEI
-360 KENSLTVT
+360 KESCLSVT
-368 PTEGKI
+368 PTEGKLA
-374 TAGSSQTVNVQLDR
+374 AGESQTVKVVLDR
-388 DKMPEELNA
+388 NNMKEELN
-397 TLNVSDGK
+397 TVLTISDK
-405 THKTIQITG
+405 NTQKNISITA
-414 QKDNSPSLVVGQGLY
+414 QPYTLVVTQGLY
-429 AYYKFDGD
+429 TYYKFDGD
-437 FNDMTENAI
+437 FNDATENAI

-453 PSFVEGITEGSQAVK
+453 PSFVEGIGKNSQAVK
-468 FSLTDNSSFIVPKA
+468 FSLTDNSSFIVPKP

-525 KFVTTR
+525 KFLVTR

-536 QYSNRPA
+536 QYSDKPA

-577 DGVLVDT
+577 DGALVDT
-584 ITEYVNPFEEG
+584 VTEKVNPFEEG
-595 THSQASYG
+595 TPSQASYG

-616 ERKTVNGTNMTIDNF
+616 ERKTINGTNMSIDNF
-631 RVYNTRCLSDKEIK
+631 RVYNTRCLSANEIK

-650 KQ
+650 RQ

>member
-1 MSKYLFLKNV
+1 
-11 VSMKK
+11 MKK
-16 FILLFWL
+16 FIFLFWL
-23 ILGALSLS
+23 ILDALSLS

-45 GVVTDAVNGTQPL
+45 GVVTDAINGTQPL

-70 STSTGSDG
+70 STNTGSDG

-86 AGEYKIQFMKEGY
+86 AGEYKLQFIKEGY

-110 GQVSNA
+110 GQVANA

-121 AVVQDALIQITPSTL
+121 AVKQDALIQISPSTL

-141 QNELSVKIQNNGNT
+141 QTELSVTIQNNGNT

-165 HTWLIANPIAGQIEA
+165 HTWLTANPAAGQIEA
-180 NKQQSIIFTVDRDK
+180 DKQQSIIFTVDRNK
-194 LTEAQTVIIK
+194 ITEVQTVIIK

-223 QSYMSVEPEI
+223 QSYMSVEPET
-233 LDFGNDV
+233 LDFGNDL

-249 TGNSTLNWSIT
+249 TGTTPLNWTIADPT
-260 SPSEPAI
+260 EPAI
-267 TLSENSGSIT
+267 TLSENSGSIPSQ
-277 AKGSKVVK
+277 GSKVVK
-285 VFLNRNNGAV
+285 VFLNRSNGAI

-301 VLSDGIKEQAI
+301 VLFDGIKEQAI
-312 QVVSGS
+312 QVVSGT
-318 ESQTG
+318 ESKVG
-323 IMNIEPE
+323 IMKIEPE
-330 ILDFGKDIN
+330 SLDFGKDLD
-339 EASFTISNTGKG
+339 EVSFTISNIGKS
-351 ELSWNIEEI
+351 ELSWNAGEI
-360 KENSLTVT
+360 KESCLSVT
-368 PTEGKI
+368 PMEGKL
-374 TAGSSQTVNVQLDR
+374 AVGESQTVKVVLDR
-388 DKMPEELNA
+388 NNMKEELS
-397 TLNVSDGK
+397 TVLTISDENTQK
-405 THKTIQITG
+405 NISITA
-414 QKDNSPSLVVGQGLY
+414 QPYTLVVTQGLY
-429 AYYKFDGD
+429 TYYKFDGD
-437 FNDMTENAI
+437 FNDATENAI

-453 PSFVEGITEGSQAVK
+453 PSFVEGIGKNSQAVK
-468 FSLTDNSSFIVPKA
+468 FSLTDNSSFIVPKP

-525 KFVTTR
+525 KFLVTR

-536 QYSNRPA
+536 QYSDKPA

-577 DGVLVDT
+577 DGALVDT
-584 ITEYVNPFEEG
+584 VTEYVNPFEEG
-595 THSQASYG
+595 TPSQASYG

-616 ERKTVNGTNMTIDNF
+616 ERKTINGTNMSIDNF
-631 RVYNTRCLSDKEIK
+631 RVYNTRCLSANEIK

-650 KQ
+650 RQ

>member
-1 MSKYLFLKNV
+1 
-11 VSMKK
+11 MKK
-16 FILLFWL
+16 FIYLFWL

-45 GVVTDAVNGTQPL
+45 GVVTDAINGTQPL

-70 STSTGSDG
+70 STNTGSDG
-78 KFSFPQLK
+78 KFSFPQLE
-86 AGEYKIQFMKEGY
+86 AGEYKLQFIKEGY

-110 GQVSNA
+110 GQVANA

-121 AVVQDALIQITPSTL
+121 AVKQDALIQISPSTL

-141 QNELSVKIQNNGNT
+141 QTELSVTIQNNGNT
-155 STDWSLDLGS
+155 STDWNLDLGS
-165 HTWLIANPIAGQIEA
+165 HTWLTANPTAGQIEA
-180 NKQQSIIFTVDRDK
+180 DKQQSIIFTVDRDK
-194 LTEAQTVIIK
+194 ITEVQTVIIK

-223 QSYMSVEPEI
+223 QSYMSIEPEI
-233 LDFGNDV
+233 LDFGNDL

-249 TGNSTLNWSIT
+249 AGTTSLNWTIANPT
-260 SPSEPAI
+260 EPAI
-267 TLSENSGSIT
+267 TLSENSGSIPSQGT
-277 AKGSKVVK
+277 KVVK
-285 VFLNRNNGAV
+285 VFLNRSNGAV

-301 VLSDGIKEQAI
+301 VLSDGIKEQTVQI
-312 QVVSGS
+312 VSGT
-318 ESQTG
+318 ESQAG
-323 IMNIEPE
+323 LMKIEPE
-330 ILDFGKDIN
+330 SLDFGKDLD
-339 EASFTISNTGKG
+339 EVSFTISNIGKS
-351 ELSWNIEEI
+351 ELNWNAGEI
-360 KENSLTVT
+360 KESCLSVT
-368 PTEGKI
+368 SMEGKL
-374 TAGSSQTVNVQLDR
+374 AARESQTVKVVLDR
-388 DKMPEELNA
+388 NNMKEELN
-397 TLNVSDGK
+397 TVLTISDK
-405 THKTIQITG
+405 NTQKNISITA
-414 QKDNSPSLVVGQGLY
+414 QPYTLVVTQGLY
-429 AYYKFDGD
+429 TYYKFDGD
-437 FNDMTENAI
+437 FNDATENAI

-453 PSFVEGITEGSQAVK
+453 PSFVEGIGKNSQAVK
-468 FSLTDNSSFIVPKA
+468 FSLTDNSSFIVPKP

-525 KFVTTR
+525 KFLVTR

-536 QYSNRPA
+536 QYSDKPA

-577 DGVLVDT
+577 DGALVDT
-584 ITEYVNPFEEG
+584 VTEKVNPFEEG
-595 THSQASYG
+595 TPSQASYG

-616 ERKTVNGTNMTIDNF
+616 ERKTINGTNMSIDNF
-631 RVYNTRCLSDKEIK
+631 RVYNTRCLSANEIK

-650 KQ
+650 RQ

>member
-1 MSKYLFLKNV
+1 
-11 VSMKK
+11 MKK
-16 FILLFWL
+16 FIFLFWL

-45 GVVTDAVNGTQPL
+45 GVVTDAINGTQPL

-70 STSTGSDG
+70 STNTGSDG

-86 AGEYKIQFMKEGY
+86 AGEYKLQFIKEGY

-110 GQVSNA
+110 GQVANA

-121 AVVQDALIQITPSTL
+121 AVKQDALIQISPSTL

-141 QNELSVKIQNNGNT
+141 QTELSVTIQNNGNT

-165 HTWLIANPIAGQIEA
+165 HTWLTANPAAGQIEA
-180 NKQQSIIFTVDRDK
+180 DKQQSIIFTVDRNK
-194 LTEAQTVIIK
+194 ITEVQTVIIK

-223 QSYMSVEPEI
+223 QSYMSVEPET
-233 LDFGNDV
+233 LDFGNDL

-249 TGNSTLNWSIT
+249 TGTTPLNWTIADPT
-260 SPSEPAI
+260 EPAI
-267 TLSENSGSIT
+267 TLSENSGSIPSQ
-277 AKGSKVVK
+277 GSKVVK
-285 VFLNRNNGAV
+285 VFLNRSNGAI

-301 VLSDGIKEQAI
+301 VLFDGIKEQAI
-312 QVVSGS
+312 QVVSGT
-318 ESQTG
+318 ESKVG
-323 IMNIEPE
+323 IMKIEPE
-330 ILDFGKDIN
+330 SLDFGKDLD
-339 EASFTISNTGKG
+339 EVSFTISNIGKS
-351 ELSWNIEEI
+351 ELNWNADEI
-360 KENSLTVT
+360 KESCLSVT
-368 PTEGKI
+368 PMEGKL
-374 TAGSSQTVNVQLDR
+374 AVGESQTVKVVLDR
-388 DKMPEELNA
+388 SNMKEELN
-397 TLNVSDGK
+397 TVLTISDENTQK
-405 THKTIQITG
+405 NISITA
-414 QKDNSPSLVVGQGLY
+414 QKDSSSLVVGQGLY

-437 FNDMTENAI
+437 FNDATENAI

-453 PSFVEGITEGSQAVK
+453 PSFVEGIGEGSQAVK
-468 FSLTDNSSFIVPKA
+468 FSLTDNSSFIVPKP

-525 KFVTTR
+525 KFLVTR

-536 QYSNRPA
+536 QYSDKPA

-577 DGVLVDT
+577 DGALVDT
-584 ITEYVNPFEEG
+584 VTEYVNPFEEG
-595 THSQASYG
+595 TPSQASYG

-616 ERKTVNGTNMTIDNF
+616 ERKTINGTNMSIDNF
-631 RVYNTRCLSDKEIK
+631 RVYNTRCLSANEIK

-650 KQ
+650 RQ

>member
-1 MSKYLFLKNV
+1 
-11 VSMKK
+11 MKK
-16 FILLFWL
+16 FIFLFWL

-45 GVVTDAVNGTQPL
+45 GVVTDAINGTQPL

-70 STSTGSDG
+70 STNTGSDG
-78 KFSFPQLK
+78 KFSFPQLE
-86 AGEYKIQFMKEGY
+86 AGEYKIQFIKEGY

-110 GQVSNA
+110 GQVANA

-121 AVVQDALIQITPSTL
+121 AVKQDALIQISPSTL

-141 QNELSVKIQNNGNT
+141 QTELSVTIQNNGNT
-155 STDWSLDLGS
+155 STDWNLDLGS
-165 HTWLIANPIAGQIEA
+165 HTWLTANPTAGQIEA
-180 NKQQSIIFTVDRDK
+180 DKQQSIIFTVDRDK
-194 LTEAQTVIIK
+194 ITEVQTVIIK

-223 QSYMSVEPEI
+223 QSYMSIEPEI
-233 LDFGNDV
+233 LDFGNDL

-249 TGNSTLNWSIT
+249 AGTTSLNWTIANPT
-260 SPSEPAI
+260 EPAI
-267 TLSENSGSIT
+267 TLSENSGSIPSQGT
-277 AKGSKVVK
+277 KVVK
-285 VFLNRNNGAV
+285 VFLNRSNGAV

-301 VLSDGIKEQAI
+301 VLSDGIKEQTVQI
-312 QVVSGS
+312 VSGT
-318 ESQTG
+318 ESQAG
-323 IMNIEPE
+323 LMKIEPE
-330 ILDFGKDIN
+330 SLDFGKDLD
-339 EASFTISNTGKG
+339 EVSFTISNIGKS
-351 ELSWNIEEI
+351 ELNWNAGEI
-360 KENSLTVT
+360 KESCLSVT
-368 PTEGKI
+368 PMEGKLA
-374 TAGSSQTVNVQLDR
+374 AGESQTVKVVLDR
-388 DKMPEELNA
+388 NNMKEELN
-397 TLNVSDGK
+397 TVLTISDK
-405 THKTIQITG
+405 NTQKNISITA
-414 QKDNSPSLVVGQGLY
+414 QPYTLVVTQGLY
-429 AYYKFDGD
+429 TYYKFDGD
-437 FNDMTENAI
+437 FNDATENAI

-453 PSFVEGITEGSQAVK
+453 PSFVEGIGKNSQAVK
-468 FSLTDNSSFIVPKA
+468 FSLTDNSSFIVPKP

-525 KFVTTR
+525 KFLVTR

-536 QYSNRPA
+536 QYSDKPA

-577 DGVLVDT
+577 DGALVDT
-584 ITEYVNPFEEG
+584 VTEKVNPFEEG
-595 THSQASYG
+595 TPSQASYG

-616 ERKTVNGTNMTIDNF
+616 ERKTINGTNMSIDNF
-631 RVYNTRCLSDKEIK
+631 RVYNTRCLSANEIK

-650 KQ
+650 RQ

>member
-1 MSKYLFLKNV
+1 
-11 VSMKK
+11 MKK
-16 FILLFWL
+16 FIFLFWL

-45 GVVTDAVNGTQPL
+45 GVVTDAINGTQPL

-70 STSTGSDG
+70 STNTGSDG
-78 KFSFPQLK
+78 KFSFPQLE
-86 AGEYKIQFMKEGY
+86 AGEYKLQFIKEGY

-110 GQVSNA
+110 GQVANA

-121 AVVQDALIQITPSTL
+121 AVKQDALIQISPSTL

-141 QNELSVKIQNNGNT
+141 QTELSVTIQNNGNT
-155 STDWSLDLGS
+155 STDWNLDLGS
-165 HTWLIANPIAGQIEA
+165 HTWLTANPTAGQIEA
-180 NKQQSIIFTVDRDK
+180 DKQQSIIFTVDRDK
-194 LTEAQTVIIK
+194 ITEVQTVIIK

-223 QSYMSVEPEI
+223 QSYMSIEPEI
-233 LDFGNDV
+233 LDFGNDL

-249 TGNSTLNWSIT
+249 AGTTSLNWTIADPT
-260 SPSEPAI
+260 EPAI
-267 TLSENSGSIT
+267 TLSENSGSIPSQGT
-277 AKGSKVVK
+277 KVVK
-285 VFLNRNNGAV
+285 VFLNRSNGAV

-301 VLSDGIKEQAI
+301 VLSDGIKEQTVQI
-312 QVVSGS
+312 VSGT
-318 ESQTG
+318 ESQAG
-323 IMNIEPE
+323 LMKIEPE
-330 ILDFGKDIN
+330 SLDFGKDSD
-339 EASFTISNTGKG
+339 EVSFTISNIGKT
-351 ELSWNIEEI
+351 ELNWNAGEI
-360 KENSLTVT
+360 KESCLSVT
-368 PTEGKI
+368 PMEGKLA
-374 TAGSSQTVNVQLDR
+374 AGESQTVKVVLDR
-388 DKMPEELNA
+388 NNMKEELN
-397 TLNVSDGK
+397 TVLTISDK
-405 THKTIQITG
+405 NTQKNISITA
-414 QKDNSPSLVVGQGLY
+414 QPYTLVVTQGLY
-429 AYYKFDGD
+429 TYYKFDGD
-437 FNDMTENAI
+437 FNDATENAI

-453 PSFVEGITEGSQAVK
+453 PSFVEGIGKNSQAVK
-468 FSLTDNSSFIVPKA
+468 FSLTDNSSFIVPKP

-525 KFVTTR
+525 KFLVTR

-536 QYSNRPA
+536 QYSDKPA

-577 DGVLVDT
+577 DGALVDT
-584 ITEYVNPFEEG
+584 VTEKVNPFEEG
-595 THSQASYG
+595 TPSQASYG

-616 ERKTVNGTNMTIDNF
+616 ERKTINGTNMSIDNF
-631 RVYNTRCLSDKEIK
+631 RVYNTRCLSANEIK

-650 KQ
+650 RQ